1 MKQARA
7 LKQLIRQYRFDILLR
22 IDTDALIIG
31 DAPHEDVL
39 KFLTSHPSVGMVGAF
54 TRRGDGSNKTAA
66 MAMKGRELSREM
78 SLRHQFRHPFLVR
91 VLRPLVGLAEAQYST
106 LMDDALLA
114 LLCCAAGYRLS
125 DPPEDQDPLAVNWR
139 GLPMSVEALVSRE
152 KKIVHPVKEDD
163 PSVEPSVRAGLSE
176 AARGAPPWNSSRCVP
191 SLMASSS
198 VQIKMGVKVRRART
212 GDEAVLREVRL
223 QALTD
228 APDAFGSTYERELAR
243 TVEDW
248 GRWVS
253 PGATFILHDEHAARG
268 LVACARDS
276 TAPTVVDLMA
286 MWVHPVMRGSGAADA
301 LVAEVIAWAR
311 GDGARLVRLQVVQEN
326 VRAQRVL

>member
-1 MKQARA
+1 VRA
-7 LKQLIRQYRFDILLR
+7 V
-22 IDTDALIIG
+22 IDGVFERA
-31 DAPHEDVL
+31 
-39 KFLTSHPSVGMVGAF
+39 
-54 TRRGDGSNKTAA
+54 
-66 MAMKGRELSREM
+66 
-78 SLRHQFRHPFLVR
+78 
-91 VLRPLVGLAEAQYST
+91 
-106 LMDDALLA
+106 
-114 LLCCAAGYRLS
+114 
-125 DPPEDQDPLAVNWR
+125 DQD
-139 GLPMSVEALVSRE
+139 
-152 KKIVHPVKEDD
+152 
-163 PSVEPSVRAGLSE
+163 
-176 AARGAPPWNSSRCVP
+176 GA
-191 SLMASSS
+191 
-198 VQIKMGVKVRRART
+198 VKVRRART

-268 LVACARDS
+268 LVACARNS

-311 GDGARLVRLQVVQEN
+311 RDGARLVRLQVVQEN
-326 VRAQRVL
+326 VRAQRLYERHGFHLTGRTRERDGVKEVEMERLLEGRPMA